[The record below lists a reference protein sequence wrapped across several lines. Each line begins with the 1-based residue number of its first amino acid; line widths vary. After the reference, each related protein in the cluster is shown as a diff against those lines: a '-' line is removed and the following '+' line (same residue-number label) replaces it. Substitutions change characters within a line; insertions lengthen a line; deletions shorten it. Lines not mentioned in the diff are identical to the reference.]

1 MIDDLAQ
8 DLHLLQKADSVIG
21 KIWLSA
27 MARRFGF
34 FAFAG
39 LIAVFGLGMMNVAG
53 FYGLQTYMGPVWSA
67 TIVGSV
73 DFALVAILM
82 LAGKNSV
89 PGSEIKQAFD
99 IRKVALESVQADVS
113 DLKNTVDAFSQE
125 VRDAK
130 DSIVAF
136 AHNPLDS
143 AVQNLLVPAAISIIS
158 GLRAKKD
165 QA

>member
-1 MIDDLAQ
+1 MIDELAR
-8 DLHLLQKADSVIG
+8 DVHVLHKADSVIG
-21 KIWLSA
+21 KIWLNA

-53 FYGLQTYMGPVWSA
+53 FYGLQTYMSPVWSA
-67 TIVGSV
+67 TIVGLV
-73 DFALVAILM
+73 DFVLVAILM
-82 LAGKNSV
+82 LAGKNSA
-89 PGSEIKQAFD
+89 PGSEIKQALD
-99 IRKVALESVQADVS
+99 IRKMALESVQADVS
-113 DLKNTVDAFSQE
+113 DLKTAVDAFRQE

-143 AVQNLLVPAAISIIS
+143 AVQNLLIPAATSIIS
-158 GLRAKKD
+158 GLRSKKD

>member
-1 MIDDLAQ
+1 MIDDLAR

-21 KIWLSA
+21 RIWLNA
-27 MARRFGF
+27 MARRVGL

-39 LIAVFGLGMMNVAG
+39 LIAVFGLAMMNVAG
-53 FYGLQTYMGPVWSA
+53 FYGLQTYMDPVWSA
-67 TIVGSV
+67 TLVALV
-73 DFALVAILM
+73 DFALFAILI
-82 LAGKNSV
+82 LAGKNSA
-89 PGSEIKQAFD
+89 PGSEINQALD
-99 IRKVALESVQADVS
+99 IRKMALESVQADVS
-113 DLKNTVDAFSQE
+113 DLKNTVDAFRQE

-158 GLRAKKD
+158 GLRTKKD